1 MVNEKTEN
9 SEKVTQAINLPPSI
23 TVGDLSQI
31 IDVSPSEIIKELM
44 RRGVMANINESINF
58 EMAALITTTFGIPVL
73 KPKENQVDTIAKPV
87 VTLSE
92 SKVAS
97 RPPIVTILG
106 HVDHG
111 KTTLL
116 DAIRG
121 TKVVDSEHGGITQ
134 GIGAYQVS
142 HQDNLIT
149 FIDTPGHEA
158 FTNMRAR
165 GAQVTDIAILVVAA
179 DDGVMRQTIEAINHI
194 KAAGVPMIVAIN
206 KVDIPGVDLN
216 KLKAQLVEHEVIPEE
231 LGGDILCVNVS
242 ATKKE
247 GIEDL
252 LESISLVAEISE
264 LKSNPDENGTG
275 VILEGETDKLRG
287 NLATI
292 LVQNGKVFLGNYLVA
307 GESSGR
313 IKSMIDGFGNPV
325 KFIEP
330 GAPGQILGINPV
342 PRPGEIFRVFEKE
355 KDSKQFLG
363 KKKKLQ
369 SKSNNDLNSLKNNS
383 DENEFY
389 HLIVK
394 TGSQGTM
401 EPVKKVLENISIDN
415 KTIKIIHSDI
425 GTVNESDVMLAVAS
439 YSTIIGFQADVEPGA
454 LKQAQ
459 ANNILVKRYDIVYEM
474 IEEVEDFVSEFGEEK
489 IVENKLGEALI
500 LAVFEIDKKG
510 KAAGFR
516 VNSGVLRR
524 NGYMKILRDGKEL
537 YNGQVGSLR
546 HFKENVREIRNGM
559 EGGVTLENFKDFQEN
574 DVIYCYE
581 LKRA

>member
-1 MVNEKTEN
+1 MVNEKI
-9 SEKVTQAINLPPSI
+9 EKIESTAQAVNLPPVI

-31 IDVSPSEIIKELM
+31 IDISPSEIIKELM
-44 RRGVMANINESINF
+44 RRGVMANINETINF
-58 EMAALITTTFGIPVL
+58 EMAAIISTTFGVPVL
-73 KPKENQVDTIAKPV
+73 KPKDNQSDSIAKP
-87 VTLSE
+87 TLSDSE
-92 SKVAS
+92 VVV

-116 DAIRG
+116 DSIRG

-142 HQDNLIT
+142 HNNNLIT

-165 GAQVTDIAILVVAA
+165 GAQVTDIAVLVVAA
-179 DDGVMRQTIEAINHI
+179 DDGVMPQTVEAINHI
-194 KAAGVPMIVAIN
+194 KAADVPMIIAIN
-206 KVDIPGVDLN
+206 KVDVPGVDIN
-216 KLKAQLVEHEVIPEE
+216 RLKGQLVEHEVIPEE

-242 ATKKE
+242 AIKKE
-247 GIEDL
+247 GIDDL

-264 LKSNPDENGTG
+264 LKSNPNDLGVG
-275 VILEGETDKLRG
+275 VILEGQTDKLKG

-307 GESSGR
+307 GGSSGR

-325 KFIEP
+325 EFIEP
-330 GAPGQILGINPV
+330 GAPAQILGINPA
-342 PRPGEIFRVFEKE
+342 PKPGDIFKVFEKE
-355 KDSKQFLG
+355 KDSKQLLG
-363 KKKKLQ
+363 KKKKNQPLN
-369 SKSNNDLNSLKNNS
+369 SNNFLASNMNS
-383 DENEFY
+383 DASETFN
-389 HLIVK
+389 LIVK

-401 EPVKKVLENISIDN
+401 EPVKKVLENMAIDKKN
-415 KTIKIIHSDI
+415 IKIIHSDI
-425 GTVNESDVMLAVAS
+425 GSVNESDIMLATASFSTVVA
-439 YSTIIGFQADVEPGA
+439 FQSDVEPGA

-474 IEEVEDFVSEFGEEK
+474 IEEIEEIVSKLGEDIVVES
-489 IVENKLGEALI
+489 KLGEATI
-500 LAVFEIDKKG
+500 LEVFEIDKKG

-516 VNSGVLRR
+516 VNSGVIRR
-524 NGYMKILRDGKEL
+524 NGYMKILRDDKEL
-537 YNGQVGSLR
+537 FNGQVGSLR

-581 LKRA
+581 LKRS

>member
-1 MVNEKTEN
+1 M
-9 SEKVTQAINLPPSI
+9 
-23 TVGDLSQI
+23 
-31 IDVSPSEIIKELM
+31 
-44 RRGVMANINESINF
+44 
-58 EMAALITTTFGIPVL
+58 
-73 KPKENQVDTIAKPV
+73 
-87 VTLSE
+87 
-92 SKVAS
+92 
-97 RPPIVTILG
+97 
-106 HVDHG
+106 
-111 KTTLL
+111 
-116 DAIRG
+116 
-121 TKVVDSEHGGITQ
+121 
-134 GIGAYQVS
+134 
-142 HQDNLIT
+142 
-149 FIDTPGHEA
+149 
-158 FTNMRAR
+158 
-165 GAQVTDIAILVVAA
+165 
-179 DDGVMRQTIEAINHI
+179 
-194 KAAGVPMIVAIN
+194 
-206 KVDIPGVDLN
+206 
-216 KLKAQLVEHEVIPEE
+216 
-231 LGGDILCVNVS
+231 
-242 ATKKE
+242 
-247 GIEDL
+247 
-252 LESISLVAEISE
+252 
-264 LKSNPDENGTG
+264 
-275 VILEGETDKLRG
+275 
-287 NLATI
+287 
-292 LVQNGKVFLGNYLVA
+292 VA

-415 KTIKIIHSDI
+415 KAIKIIHSDI

-439 YSTIIGFQADVEPGA
+439 YSTIVAFQADVEPGA

-474 IEEVEDFVSEFGEEK
+474 IEEVEEFVSEFGEEK

-500 LAVFEIDKKG
+500 LDVFEIDKKG